1 MSSQIQDV
9 GFWGQSWL
17 VGVPLIA
24 LTVVVHVL
32 GLGLI
37 ILGIAGIVYMLI
49 AEPLT
54 KAEANKLRDENRQL
68 QKIFSEEIDASV
80 KRVLDKKSSVE

>member
-1 MSSQIQDV
+1 MYAYEHI
-9 GFWGQSWL
+9 
-17 VGVPLIA
+17 
-24 LTVVVHVL
+24 VL
-32 GLGLI
+32 GLGLM

-49 AEPLT
+49 VEFLT
-54 KAEANKLRDENRQL
+54 KAEAKKLRDENRQL